1 MAILRHLITEVIR
14 PVGYSTMYSL
24 EHTLSRQ
31 DWTKQCFSSPPT
43 QYRLYGR
50 RFLQVKRPNQQYQ
63 STEGKSTKE
72 NNPENK
78 ENTKYTYAYTH
89 KIVDKYS
96 IQE

>member
-1 MAILRHLITEVIR
+1 MLF
-14 PVGYSTMYSL
+14 P
-24 EHTLSRQ
+24 SRRL
-31 DWTKQCFSSPPT
+31 DWIEQCFTSPPT
-43 QYRLYGR
+43 QIGT

-89 KIVDKYS
+89 KIIRQIQHTS
-96 IQE
+96 ITQQVT